1 LKRQT
6 GKLGL
11 SRLLTASWAIGL
23 GWLVMLGTP
32 SAANAVE
39 WNPAPP
45 AEYRVVPGDTLW
57 SIAGRFLRRPWEW
70 RDVWRG
76 NPDIENPDLIYP
88 GDRIVL
94 DHRGDQSFLR
104 LDQGGGGSERLSPRI
119 RVTPLIN
126 PVPVIPLQAIVPFL
140 TRPQVIETEA
150 LDSMPYVVDLAEEHV
165 IGGPGDRV
173 YVRSIHAAQ
182 PVDYTILRPG
192 QPYKDPDTA
201 AILGHEAAFIAD
213 ATLEITGDPAT
224 LAIQRSEK
232 EVRIGD
238 CVMPARRFDLGS
250 GFFPHAARRGLR
262 GHILSVLDGVSQI
275 GQFSVVAI
283 DRGRNDG
290 VQTGDVFEIWQKGE
304 AVRDTI
310 KPEFGEKLVG
320 NEVRAGVLM
329 VFLPYR
335 RVSFALVMNAER
347 FIHVLDSVR
356 AP

>member
-1 LKRQT
+1 M
-6 GKLGL
+6 GKAGKGGPFLEWA
-11 SRLLTASWAIGL
+11 ASWAFKL
-23 GWLVMLGTP
+23 VWLVGMGSV
-32 SAANAVE
+32 SAADAVE

-57 SIAGRFLRRPWEW
+57 SIAGRFLQRPWVW
-70 RDVWRG
+70 REVWRG
-76 NPDIENPDLIYP
+76 NPEIDNPDLIYP

-94 DHRGDQSFLR
+94 DHRGGQNFLR
-104 LDQGGGGSERLSPRI
+104 LENGGGEERLSPRI
-119 RVTPLIN
+119 RVTPLAN
-126 PVPVIPLQAIVPFL
+126 PVPVIPLQTIAPFL

-150 LDSMPYVVDLAEEHV
+150 LDSLPYVVDLAEEHV
-165 IGGPGDRV
+165 IGGPGDRL
-173 YVRSIHAAQ
+173 YVRAIHAAQ
-182 PVDYTILRPG
+182 PANYTILRPG
-192 QPYKDPDTA
+192 QTYRDPDTSA
-201 AILGHEAAFIAD
+201 VLGHEAAFIAD
-213 ATLEITGDPAT
+213 AYLEVTGDPAT

-238 CVMPARRFDLGS
+238 RAMPARRLDLGS
-250 GFFPHAARRGLR
+250 GFFPHAARRSLR

-283 DRGRNDG
+283 DRGRNEG

-310 KPEFGEKLVG
+310 KSQFGEKLVG

>member
-1 LKRQT
+1 M
-6 GKLGL
+6 GKAGK
-11 SRLLTASWAIGL
+11 GGPFL
-23 GWLVMLGTP
+23 GWAENWAFKLVWLVGMGGV
-32 SAANAVE
+32 SAADAVE
-39 WNPAPP
+39 WNEAPP

-57 SIAGRFLRRPWEW
+57 SIAGRFLQRPWEW

-76 NPDIENPDLIYP
+76 NPEIDNPDLIYP

-94 DHRGDQSFLR
+94 DGRGDQTFLR
-104 LDQGGGGSERLSPRI
+104 LENGGGEERLSPRI
-119 RVTPLIN
+119 RATPLGN
-126 PVPVIPLQAIVPFL
+126 PVPVIPLQTIAPFL

-150 LDSMPYVVDLAEEHV
+150 LDSLPYVVDLAEEHV

-173 YVRSIHAAQ
+173 YVRSINAAQ
-182 PVDYTILRPG
+182 PANYTILRPG
-192 QPYKDPDTA
+192 QTYRDPDTSA
-201 AILGHEAAFIAD
+201 ALGHEAAFIAD
-213 ATLEITGDPAT
+213 AYLEVTGDPAT

-238 CVMPARRFDLGS
+238 RAMPARRLDLGS

-283 DRGRNDG
+283 DRGRNEG

-310 KPEFGEKLVG
+310 KSQFGEKLVG